1 MSEQVT
7 KWAAQYGPELRQ
19 RLGVQLDPREPGTD
33 SWRARGGSV
42 APERE
47 EGGVGAWN
55 LARLDN
61 LHASCRE
68 RMRGFV
74 VAANELAYTR
84 GAVVCVWDGLRSLE
98 RQAVLLARGASR
110 TISSR
115 HLVGLGIDLIL
126 YVPGE
131 GPSWKLPR
139 WYAEEIGSLGEQRGL
154 YWGQHFPS
162 FPDTV
167 HFELPRAEWPTDLRD
182 VLADVKQSYRAMVP

>member
-1 MSEQVT
+1 MSDRAT
-7 KWAAQYGPELRQ
+7 LWATREGPKLRQ

-33 SWRARGGSV
+33 SWRQRGASL

-74 VAANELAYTR
+74 VAANEIAYQR

-98 RQAVLLARGASR
+98 RQVVLLARGASR

-131 GPSWKLPR
+131 GPSWKLPP
-139 WYAEEIGSLGEQRGL
+139 WYPEHIGPLGLRAGL
-154 YWGQHFPS
+154 FWGRNFPG
-162 FPDTV
+162 FTDTV
-167 HFELPRAEWPTDLRD
+167 HFELPRTEWPEDLRS
-182 VLADVKQSYRAMVP
+182 VLAEVKDSYRVVN